1 MEILNTVNQIIA
13 LLFFICF
20 VHQLIY
26 IPVRLLKKRKDLPE
40 APYRRYAVLIC
51 ARNEEDVIAQLIES
65 IQAQSY
71 PAEYVR
77 VFVMADNC
85 TDRTAEIA
93 RRAGAAVY
101 ERQNRS
107 QMGKGFALSELLR
120 NMYRDFGDAFDG
132 YFVFDADNLLDR
144 DFIAEMNRC
153 FTTGDGDACPGRYE
167 ILTSYRNSKN
177 FGDNWISA
185 GYSLWFLRESAY
197 LNAPREA
204 LGISCGVSGT
214 GFLFSR
220 RIRHKMGGWCYHLL
234 TEDTEFTADQ
244 ILDGERIGCCP
255 DAILYDEQPTRF
267 SQSWHQRMRWVKG
280 SLQVFVRHGGRL
292 MRGVLHG
299 SLSCYD
305 TCISNLPAIV
315 LNVASLL
322 VNLAI
327 TGLHLAKGVPLITAL
342 APIGAG
348 LLGAYVTFLLFG
360 ILTLI
365 TEWRRIHAPVSRKI
379 LYLFTF
385 PVFMFTYIPISVA
398 ALFMP
403 VTWKPI
409 KHHARPLT
417 AAGKNADR

>member
-1 MEILNTVNQIIA
+1 MEILTTLNQIIA
-13 LLFFICF
+13 LLFFLCF
-20 VHQLIY
+20 LPQLIY
-26 IPVRLLKKRKDLPE
+26 IPIRLFKKRTPPPP
-40 APYRRYAVLIC
+40 APLRRFAVLIC

-65 IQAQSY
+65 VKAQSY
-71 PAEYVR
+71 PSEYVR
-77 VFVMADNC
+77 IFVMADNC
-85 TDRTAEIA
+85 TDRTAVIA
-93 RRAGAAVY
+93 RLAGATVY

-107 QMGKGFALSELLR
+107 EVGKGYALSELLR
-120 NMYRDFGDAFDG
+120 SIDRDCGDAFDG

-144 DFIAEMNRC
+144 DFITEMNRC
-153 FTTGDGDACPGRYE
+153 FTTRDGDTCPGRYE

-197 LNAPREA
+197 LNAPRQA

-220 RIRHKMGGWCYHLL
+220 RIRHKMNGWCYHLL
-234 TEDTEFTADQ
+234 TEDTEFTTDQ

-267 SQSWHQRMRWVKG
+267 SQAWHQRMRWVKG
-280 SLQVFVRHGGRL
+280 SLQVFARHGGRL
-292 MRGVLHG
+292 MRSVLRG

-305 TCISNLPAIV
+305 TCLSNLPAIV

-322 VNLAI
+322 VNLGMA
-327 TGLHLAKGVPLITAL
+327 GLHLAKGASLSTAF
-342 APIGAG
+342 APVGAG
-348 LLGAYVTFLLFG
+348 LLGAYATFFLLG

-365 TEWRRIHAPVSRKI
+365 TEWRRIHAPISRKI
-379 LYLFTF
+379 RYLFTF
-385 PVFMFTYIPISVA
+385 PLFMFTYIPISVA

-409 KHHARPLT
+409 KHHARSLT
-417 AAGKNADR
+417 AAGKSTD